1 MPEKGSRLNA
11 LLTRAGAAVLCCCL
25 AMAAGA
31 APPKTIEPFDG
42 KTWKTLSADVKK
54 PTIVIFSAT
63 YCTHC
68 PAVIQKIAKDK
79 AELGGKVSL
88 IGVVMDEEPPGL
100 LAKPPYNRVDRVF
113 VFEGHEQAV
122 RYTINPEWRG
132 ITPYVAF
139 MAPGKPVKFFT
150 GAPPA
155 RELGQFLALAR

>member
-1 MPEKGSRLNA
+1 MND
-11 LLTRAGAAVLCCCL
+11 LLIRTCAAVLCCFL

-42 KTWKTLSADVKK
+42 KTWKTLSVDLKK

-122 RYTINPEWRG
+122 HEDDAVLLAERLAALNG
-132 ITPYVAF
+132 VADD
-139 MAPGKPVKFFT
+139 GHV
-150 GAPPA
+150 A
-155 RELGQFLALAR
+155 RCMG